1 MLVLTRKI
9 GEKLL
14 IGEDIVVTV
23 LDVRGDNIRLG
34 IDAPRGVTIQRSEV
48 IEAVSNANL
57 AAAQAAP
64 GAEEELKNLLGRV
77 AAVDAPRPG
86 APGAGTAET
95 GK

>member
-86 APGAGTAET
+86 APDTGAAET
-95 GK
+95 GT